1 MFWLFSYEGEEAP
14 VVTPPTPAPRLF
26 SQDEVNG
33 INAAEKRAKE
43 AAIKEAQQAKDLLA
57 QLQNQHKMTEEE
69 KAELAN
75 KLSEYEKAKLTEEE
89 KKQLELNKIKEA
101 HENEKTELAT
111 KLNET
116 TNKLNNLLITRTITE
131 AALEGKIVAIDG
143 TGQQALLVL
152 KHQAEVNE
160 EGEVI
165 IKNFTWTDSGKSFT
179 EDLPAK
185 EAVAKMKAMGE
196 WSNFWKD
203 PANPGWKNHIHGS
216 PEKGD
221 QDYKGL
227 SQQEYEEARAKK
239 KLTVQKRN

>member
-1 MFWLFSYEGEEAP
+1 MFWLFSYEGEDP
-14 VVTPPTPAPRLF
+14 TPTPAPVVKTF
-26 SQDEVNG
+26 SQEEVNS
-33 INAAEKRAKE
+33 INKKANDAAKQAAEEARQAKE
-43 AAIKEAQQAKDLLA
+43 LLA

-75 KLSEYEKAKLTEEE
+75 KLSEYEKAKLTDEE
-89 KKQLELNKIKEA
+89 KKQLELDKIKQA
-101 HENEKTELAT
+101 HEDEKTELAS

-116 TNKLNNLLITRTITE
+116 TSKLNNLLITRTITE

-152 KHQAEVNE
+152 KHQAVVNE

-203 PANPGWKNHIHGS
+203 PANPGWRNHIHGS

-221 QDYKGL
+221 QDYRGL
-227 SQQEYEEARAKK
+227 SQTEYEEARAKR
-239 KLTVQKRN
+239 KLAVQKRT

>member
-1 MFWLFSYEGEEAP
+1 MLFWLFSYEESEAP
-14 VVTPPTPAPRLF
+14 VTAPPVAKVF
-26 SQDEVNG
+26 SQDEVNS
-33 INAAEKRAKE
+33 INKKANDAAKAAAEEARQAKE
-43 AAIKEAQQAKDLLA
+43 LLT

-69 KAELAN
+69 KAELAA
-75 KLSEYEKAKLTEEE
+75 KLSDYEKAKLTEEE
-89 KKQLELNKIKEA
+89 KKQLELDKIKKA
-101 HENEKTELAT
+101 HDDEKNELAN

-116 TNKLNNLLITRTITE
+116 TNKLNTLLITRTITE
-131 AALEGKIVAIDG
+131 AALEGKVVAIDG

-185 EAVAKMKAMGE
+185 EAVSKMKEMAE

-203 PANPGWKNHIHGS
+203 PSNPSWRNHIHGS

-221 QDYKGL
+221 MDYKGM
-227 SQQEYEEARAKK
+227 SQKEFEEARAKN
-239 KLTVQKRN
+239 KLSVQKRN

>member
-1 MFWLFSYEGEEAP
+1 MLFWLFSYEETDPPVAPPVTKTFSQEEVNSINKKANDAAKAAAEEAK
-14 VVTPPTPAPRLF
+14 
-26 SQDEVNG
+26 Q
-33 INAAEKRAKE
+33 AKE
-43 AAIKEAQQAKDLLA
+43 LLA

-69 KAELAN
+69 KADLAN
-75 KLSEYEKAKLTEEE
+75 KLSEYEKAKLTDEE
-89 KKQLELNKIKEA
+89 KKQLELDKIKQA

-116 TNKLNNLLITRTITE
+116 TQKLNNLLITRTITE
-131 AALEGKIVAIDG
+131 AALDGKVVAIDG

-152 KHQAEVNE
+152 KHQAVVNE

-165 IKNFTWTDSGKSFT
+165 VKNFTWSDSGKSFT

-185 EAVAKMKAMGE
+185 EAVAKMKSMPE

-203 PANPGWKNHIHGS
+203 PSNPGWKNHIHGS

-221 QDYKGL
+221 VDYKNL
-227 SQQEYEEARAKK
+227 SQQEYEELRAKK
-239 KLTVQKRN
+239 KLSVQKRN

>member
-1 MFWLFSYEGEEAP
+1 MFWLFSYEGEE
-14 VVTPPTPAPRLF
+14 TPPPVTKTF
-26 SQDEVNG
+26 SQEEVNS
-33 INAAEKRAKE
+33 INKKANDAAKQAAEEARQAKE
-43 AAIKEAQQAKDLLA
+43 LLA

-75 KLSEYEKAKLTEEE
+75 KLSEYEKAKLTDEE
-89 KKQLELNKIKEA
+89 KKQLELDKIKQA
-101 HENEKTELAT
+101 HEDEKTELAS

-116 TNKLNNLLITRTITE
+116 TSKLNNLLITRTITE

-152 KHQAEVNE
+152 KHQAVVNE

-203 PANPGWKNHIHGS
+203 PANPGWRNHIHGS

-221 QDYKGL
+221 LDYKGL
-227 SQQEYEEARAKK
+227 SQAEFEEARSKR
-239 KLTVQKRN
+239 KLAVQKRT

>member
-1 MFWLFSYEGEEAP
+1 MFWLFSYEGEEG
-14 VVTPPTPAPRLF
+14 TPAPTPTVKVF
-26 SQDEVNG
+26 TQEEVNS
-33 INAAEKRAKE
+33 INKKANEAAKQAAEEAKQAKE
-43 AAIKEAQQAKDLLA
+43 LLS

-89 KKQLELNKIKEA
+89 KKQLELDKIKQA
-101 HENEKTELAT
+101 HENEKNELAS

-116 TNKLNNLLITRTITE
+116 TSKLNNLLITRTITE

-185 EAVAKMKAMGE
+185 EAVAKMKAMAE

-203 PANPGWKNHIHGS
+203 PANPGWKNHIHGTS
-216 PEKGD
+216 EKGD

-227 SQQEYEEARAKK
+227 SQSEYEEARAKR
-239 KLTVQKRN
+239 KLAVQKRT

>member
-1 MFWLFSYEGEEAP
+1 MFWLFSYEGED
-14 VVTPPTPAPRLF
+14 PTPAPPVTKTF
-26 SQDEVNG
+26 SQEEVNS
-33 INAAEKRAKE
+33 INKKANDAAKQAAEEARQAKE
-43 AAIKEAQQAKDLLA
+43 LLA

-75 KLSEYEKAKLTEEE
+75 KLSEYEKAKLTDEE
-89 KKQLELNKIKEA
+89 KKQLELDKIKQA
-101 HENEKTELAT
+101 HEDEKTELAS

-116 TNKLNNLLITRTITE
+116 TSKLNNLLITRTITE

-152 KHQAEVNE
+152 KHQAVVNE

-203 PANPGWKNHIHGS
+203 PANPGWRNHIHGS

-221 QDYKGL
+221 LDYKGL
-227 SQQEYEEARAKK
+227 SQAEFEEARAKR
-239 KLTVQKRN
+239 KLAVQKRT